1 MSAMQR
7 NKGKAFEQA
16 IARDLR
22 EIFGAEVR
30 RGWQAREGSDDPDII
45 CPMIAPECK
54 HQIRPNI
61 PAALEQALRAT
72 PPDKYAVAV
81 TKANRSEPL
90 ATMRWADFLDLVQTC
105 WQLMRR

>member
-16 IARDLR
+16 VARDLR
-22 EIFGAEVR
+22 EIFGDEVR

-45 CPMIAPECK
+45 CPLVAPECK

-61 PAALEQALRAT
+61 PAALEQALKAT
-72 PPDKYAVAV
+72 PPGKYAVAV
-81 TKANRSEPL
+81 TKANRTEPL
-90 ATMRWADFLDLVQTC
+90 ATMRWADFLDLLGAY
-105 WQLMRR
+105 WQATRR